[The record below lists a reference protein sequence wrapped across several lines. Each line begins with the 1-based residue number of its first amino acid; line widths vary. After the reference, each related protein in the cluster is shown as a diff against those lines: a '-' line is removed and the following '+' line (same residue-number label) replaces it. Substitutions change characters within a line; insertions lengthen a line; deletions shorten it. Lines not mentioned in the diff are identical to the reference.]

1 MKKMGK
7 QSVNKGWVFLL
18 IFLVAIGIF
27 LLYTKL
33 SFTGLVT
40 NIPGGSVSSY
50 SLSEGTFSGTKVDS
64 STPSSIVL
72 DLSNNYTNGTY
83 ISPFI
88 SVPSGIEVVWNN
100 FAPNTTIPQ
109 GSIVTYLS
117 RVCADTNCSEGFSPI
132 GTNLAG
138 KYFQYKVYME
148 AAVITTYTNVTNA
161 TTNETTTISTTTT
174 TSPIFYGADMTY
186 LIPIALSISIDSP
199 QNTTSN
205 NESVLIKISTTNAS
219 SVWFSSDGG
228 SNEVYTGEV
237 HRTFSQGAHSI
248 TVYAN
253 DTQHVISK
261 TVSFAVLLPEP
272 YCGDGVCNGAE
283 VCANCHQ
290 DCGACNNEE
299 DDSESTTD
307 LSDSVCTPGWECTAW
322 SECADGT
329 QTRVCDDVNDCGLA
343 EGMPDGTQSC
353 VVVAAAESEET
364 NTETSTT
371 TKKGFFGTVGSVIT
385 APVTFVFGNK
395 TRIFIFFGVLVLAVA
410 GFFGYRFFSAGKKLN
425 LKFLLNKLSFGKFH
439 GFDNMLE

>member
-1 MKKMGK
+1 M
-7 QSVNKGWVFLL
+7 NKGWVFLL
-18 IFLVAIGIF
+18 IFLVAIGVF

-50 SLSEGTFSGTKVDS
+50 SLSDGAFSGTKVDS
-64 STPSSIVL
+64 LVVPNSIVL

-83 ISPFI
+83 VSPLV

-100 FAPNTTIPQ
+100 FAPNTTVPS

-117 RVCADTNCSEGFSPI
+117 RVCADTNCSGVAFSPVS
-132 GTNLAG
+132 TNPVG

-148 AAVITTYTNVTNA
+148 AAVITTYTNVTNS
-161 TTNETTTISTTTT
+161 TTNETTTISTVSV
-174 TSPIFYGADMTY
+174 TSPQFYGVDLTY
-186 LIPIALSISIDSP
+186 LIPIALSISIDGP
-199 QNTTSN
+199 QNTTYDN
-205 NESVLIKISTTNAS
+205 QSVLVKISTTNAS

-228 SNEVYTGEV
+228 SNEVYTTEL
-237 HRTFSQGAHSI
+237 RKTFSQGAHSI

-272 YCGDGVCNGAE
+272 YCGDGVCNGGE

-299 DDSESTTD
+299 DNADSESIE
-307 LSDSVCTPGWECTAW
+307 LSNTCTPSWECTAW
-322 SECADGT
+322 SECAAET
-329 QTRVCDDVNDCGLA
+329 QTRTCSDLNECGLA
-343 EGMPDGTQSC
+343 EGMPDATQSC
-353 VVVAAAESEET
+353 VVVVPEEAT
-364 NTETSTT
+364 PQTTSTT
-371 TKKGFFGTVGSVIT
+371 STAKKGFFGTVGSVIA

-395 TRIFIFFGVLVLAVA
+395 TRVFIFFGVLFLAVA

-425 LKFLLNKLSFGKFH
+425 LKFLSKLHIGKFSLGKFR